1 MFTFSK
7 VGRAMLHSPK
17 RKDMKAWSWLAVIP
31 QEIYLSCGS
40 RAIPF
45 WIFTKVLSNI
55 ITMSFEKLVICVAS
69 TRRAAL
75 QSLQYIN
82 VYNDFENTSTK
93 RWSGVILSQFQ
104 TNFTQK
110 KPSEIHIKPSF
121 WKGYA
126 DSNGGFPANS
136 SKTKTPS
143 AHQSTLTSCPQ
154 AWRNTENDHIQGE
167 M

>member
-17 RKDMKAWSWLAVIP
+17 RKGLKAWSWLAVIP
-31 QEIYLSCGS
+31 QEIYLPCGS

-75 QSLQYIN
+75 QSLQYIM
-82 VYNDFENTSTK
+82 TSK
-93 RWSGVILSQFQ
+93 IHQPDCDPQPVSNQL
-104 TNFTQK
+104 
-110 KPSEIHIKPSF
+110 HIKAEFLKWIRRLKWRFSCQQFEDQNTQCPPV
-121 WKGYA
+121 
-126 DSNGGFPANS
+126 DIDVVP
-136 SKTKTPS
+136 
-143 AHQSTLTSCPQ
+143 TSL
-154 AWRNTENDHIQGE
+154 AEHRK
-167 M
+167 

>member
-17 RKDMKAWSWLAVIP
+17 RKDMKARSWLAVIP
-31 QEIYLSCGS
+31 QEIHLSCGS

-75 QSLQYIN
+75 Q
-82 VYNDFENTSTK
+82 
-93 RWSGVILSQFQ
+93 
-104 TNFTQK
+104 
-110 KPSEIHIKPSF
+110 
-121 WKGYA
+121 
-126 DSNGGFPANS
+126 
-136 SKTKTPS
+136 
-143 AHQSTLTSCPQ
+143 
-154 AWRNTENDHIQGE
+154 
-167 M
+167 